1 MKRFLCWS
9 ALALLG
15 LSICAAETKVVRY
28 EDFGAKGDGKT
39 NDHEAIRLA
48 HEYANKN
55 NLPVRAN
62 DKATYYIGAMSASA
76 VIQTDTDWGK
86 AKFIVDD
93 TVDFKAFRQP
103 LFRITSRLN
112 QYVPEGITSLK
123 AGQKKLEVTLPV
135 KSLVQVY
142 NSKKKQ
148 FIRYG
153 GNANNGSDQRDL
165 FVADKDGTID
175 QGAPIVWDFDT
186 ITSVVAYP
194 IDDTTLTVNGGH
206 FTTLTNH
213 RPGRHIYFGRGIAIN
228 RSNTVLQNMRHD
240 VVEPEGLD
248 SWPYTGFINPSN
260 CAYFTA
266 KNCQVTGRKVY
277 GWLQPDGK
285 KRKTTGTYDISGTSA
300 AFLNFINVTQINDN
314 NDTVYWGVMGTNF
327 CKAVTLD
334 GCKVSRFD
342 AHQGVT
348 NAVIRNSVVGHQGIN
363 AIGFGTFLI
372 ENTKSTT
379 NRLVNFRQDYGATWR
394 GNFIIRN
401 CEIAPVQDSQV
412 NVFMGHCTPD
422 HYFGYDCYMPESIL
436 IDGLKITLPKGRNAA
451 IFTNMDMKGKNTP
464 DAPYRY
470 NVVKNLT
477 VNNLSVKGGSNAVLL
492 ARDPKFF
499 AETKVSGNAKLKR

>member
-1 MKRFLCWS
+1 MKQILRWS
-9 ALALLG
+9 ILALLC
-15 LSICAAETKVVRY
+15 LTVSAADGKVVRY

-39 NDHEAIRLA
+39 NDHEAIRKA
-48 HEYANKN
+48 HDYANKN

-62 DKATYYIGAMSASA
+62 DNATYYIGAMSGSA
-76 VIQTDTDWGK
+76 EIQTDTDWGK

-93 TVDFKAFRQP
+93 TVDFDTFRQP
-103 LFRITSRLN
+103 LFRITSK
-112 QYVPEGITSLK
+112 QKEFPVKGITSLK
-123 AGQKKLEVTLPV
+123 AGQEKLEITLPV
-135 KSLVQVY
+135 KALIQVY
-142 NSKKKQ
+142 NDNKRQ

-153 GNANNGSDQRDL
+153 GNANNGSFQQDI
-165 FVADKDGTID
+165 FIADTDGTID
-175 QGAPIVWDFDT
+175 QGAPIVWDFET
-186 ITSVVAYP
+186 VTRATAYP
-194 IDDTTLTVNGGH
+194 IDETTLTVNGGH

-248 SWPYTGFINPSN
+248 SWPYTGFINPSR

-266 KNCQVTGRKVY
+266 KNCQITGRKVY
-277 GWLQPDGK
+277 GWLDPATN

-300 AFLNFINVTQINDN
+300 AYLNFINCTQINDI

-334 GCKVSRFD
+334 GCSVSRFD

-348 NAVIRNSVVGHQGIN
+348 NATIRNSVVGHQGIN

-394 GNFIIRN
+394 GDFIIRN
-401 CEIAPVQDSQV
+401 CEIAPAKAGQV
-412 NVFMGHCTPD
+412 NVFIGNCTPVHD
-422 HYFGYDCYMPESIL
+422 FGYVCSMPSRIT
-436 IDGLKITLPKGRNAA
+436 IDGLKIHLEKGFNAA
-451 IFTNMDMKGKNTP
+451 IFINMDIRNQNTP
-464 DAPYRY
+464 EAPYPY
-470 NVVKNLT
+470 LVSEEVS
-477 VNNLSVKGGSNAVLL
+477 VSNLSVSGAQSPVLF
-492 ARDPKFF
+492 ARKPAFF
-499 AETKVSGNAKLKR
+499 AKTKLSGNAKLKR